1 MGSVQS
7 GQRWGAGAA
16 TGWAAFESFGA
27 AAHVLSDDGRIV
39 EANPAF
45 ERLYCASRA
54 AFLGRRHEELCA
66 GTGAARRRTIRMLRE
81 AAARGSWQGT
91 FESRASDGRRFT
103 TRAHVY
109 PTRVDGRRY
118 FVCIQ
123 ERTVRAPEDLAGGA
137 PQGRPLGASG

>member
-1 MGSVQS
+1 MSS

-16 TGWAAFESFGA
+16 TGWAAFESFGEA
-27 AAHVLSDDGRIV
+27 THVLTGDGRIV

-45 ERLYCASRA
+45 ERMFGGPRE
-54 AFLGRRHEELCA
+54 AFYGRRHADLCD
-66 GTGAARRRTIRMLRE
+66 GPGAARRTSRILRQ
-81 AAARGSWQGT
+81 AAAQGAWQGT
-91 FESRASDGRRFT
+91 LESRGSDGRRFT

-123 ERTVRAPEDLAGGA
+123 QDAGAPLSAGARERAPLI
-137 PQGRPLGASG
+137 GRGLGPPG